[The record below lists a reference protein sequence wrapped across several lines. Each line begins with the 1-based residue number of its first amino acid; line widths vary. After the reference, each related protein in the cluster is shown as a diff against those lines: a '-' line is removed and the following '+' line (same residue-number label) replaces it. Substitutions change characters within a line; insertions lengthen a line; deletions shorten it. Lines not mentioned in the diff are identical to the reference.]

1 MYKIQINIGLE
12 YYWPCMIT
20 LHYILP
26 ILTSNS
32 NITSVTRPANMNNSS
47 NSSLLQSNIVTVSL
61 ASVST
66 IACIIAMGALLYY
79 KLWHK
84 FIYRLVLYK
93 LLSLTGSSLSTT
105 IAISLL
111 IIKKTREDV
120 NIYSV
125 FEAFRSLSFGSL
137 AIAIMIAVCIPI
149 CIYLM
154 ALHNYQFT
162 YKADLCLLI
171 PSILPLLLWAIMMV
185 LLYACVN
192 CGQLNIFLTVTEG
205 SVLVTLFLVNI
216 VFTLLTIV
224 PLSCRACGYNMCMKT
239 TATKESHRK
248 ALMEVLPL
256 FILTILPVFSYSFVI
271 ILAKILNNSNDRV
284 FLFFVLQNVLYGI
297 PGLFSALSVAFHLFK
312 IRNRLKIKR
321 KKAICY
327 GTVNQQRCT
336 YGTAVYTSEG
346 ISETCNTEYTPVSE
360 NEEDT
365 RFLLQKN
372 INQMQ

>member
-1 MYKIQINIGLE
+1 
-12 YYWPCMIT
+12 
-20 LHYILP
+20 
-26 ILTSNS
+26 
-32 NITSVTRPANMNNSS
+32 MNNSS
-47 NSSLLQSNIVTVSL
+47 NSSWLQSDIVTVSL
-61 ASVST
+61 AGVST
-66 IACIIAMGALLYY
+66 IACIIALGALLYY

-93 LLSLTGSSLSTT
+93 LLSQTGTSLSAT
-105 IAISLL
+105 IGISLV
-111 IIKKTREDV
+111 IIKKTTTQDV
-120 NIYSV
+120 NPDSV
-125 FEAFRSLSFGSL
+125 IIAFSSFSIGG
-137 AIAIMIAVCIPI
+137 IVFAIMIAVYIPI

-162 YKADLCLLI
+162 HKADLCLLI
-171 PSILPLLLWAIMMV
+171 PSILPLLLWAILIV
-185 LLYACVN
+185 LFHACIN
-192 CGQLNIFLTVTEG
+192 CGQVTILTEVIVVVIF
-205 SVLVTLFLVNI
+205 FLINI

-256 FILTILPVFSYSFVI
+256 FILTLLPVFSYSFVI
-271 ILAKILNNSNDRV
+271 ILATILKNSNDRV
-284 FLFFVLQNVLYGI
+284 FFLFVSRNVLYGI
-297 PGLFSALSVAFHLFK
+297 PGLFSALSVALHLFL
-312 IRNRLKIKR
+312 IRNRLKNKR
-321 KKAICY
+321 RKAICY

-346 ISETCNTEYTPVSE
+346 MSETCNTEYTPVSE

-365 RFLLQKN
+365 QFLLQKN

>member
-1 MYKIQINIGLE
+1 
-12 YYWPCMIT
+12 
-20 LHYILP
+20 
-26 ILTSNS
+26 
-32 NITSVTRPANMNNSS
+32 MNNSS
-47 NSSLLQSNIVTVSL
+47 NSSWLQSDIVTVSL
-61 ASVST
+61 AGVST
-66 IACIIAMGALLYY
+66 IACIIALGALLYY
-79 KLWHK
+79 KLWRK

-93 LLSLTGSSLSTT
+93 LLSLIGSSLSAT
-105 IAISLL
+105 IGISLL
-111 IIKKTREDV
+111 IIKETRQDV
-120 NIYSV
+120 NIDSV
-125 FEAFRSLSFGSL
+125 KAFTSFSRGG
-137 AIAIMIAVCIPI
+137 IVFAIMIAVYIPI

-171 PSILPLLLWAIMMV
+171 PSILPLILWPILIV
-185 LLYACVN
+185 LIYVCNN
-192 CGQLNIFLTVTEG
+192 CG
-205 SVLVTLFLVNI
+205 LVTNLTEVIAVVIFFLINI

-256 FILTILPVFSYSFVI
+256 FILTILPSFSYSFEI
-271 ILAKILNNSNDRV
+271 ILGNILQNGNDRV
-284 FLFFVLQNVLYGI
+284 FFIFVSQNLLFGI
-297 PGLFSALSVAFHLFK
+297 PGLFSALSVAVHIFL
-312 IRNRLKIKR
+312 IRNRLKFKR

-346 ISETCNTEYTPVSE
+346 MSETCNTEYTPVSE

-365 RFLLQKN
+365 QFILQNN